1 MLTLENEIILSKPFK
16 CWKFREEE
24 RSSSFHSFL
33 SFVISTDPI
42 FKLFEQLKLRTRGL
56 QQAKGKERK
65 D

>member
-1 MLTLENEIILSKPFK
+1 MLTLENEIILSTPFK
-16 CWKFREEE
+16 CWKFREE

-42 FKLFEQLKLRTRGL
+42 LKLFEQLKLRTRGL